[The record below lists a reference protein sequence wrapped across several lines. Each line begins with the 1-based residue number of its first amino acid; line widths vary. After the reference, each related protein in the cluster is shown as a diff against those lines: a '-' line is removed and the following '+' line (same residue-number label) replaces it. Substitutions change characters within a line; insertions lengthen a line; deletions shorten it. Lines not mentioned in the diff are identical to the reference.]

1 MLGKRLL
8 PRLSILPAGPSS
20 LHFHS
25 LLELTDMTF
34 VPKLQF
40 ATSPA
45 SPFSDGYDIEAEK
58 AALQDL
64 LDADNPGTTDPR
76 WPRVVELEMRIEKL
90 NQMKN
95 AYAHR
100 SGADRM
106 VTDREAVDMK
116 NIGTLVDDEQDS
128 MTLHTRE
135 AYRLFMGRSRDAE
148 GKYAPIIGG
157 RRVASA
163 LRAAWALSA
172 TDNPYADWVL
182 VSFMDHMEAMKEN
195 LEQAVARCED
205 SLKALRQR
213 GLNYSVL
220 RSRRPVDVDLGFRSP
235 YGYAVAELIVL
246 FDYYV
251 RQVKTLIRKDR
262 MSDEDGRI
270 LLRQKVR
277 EIRAM
282 FELPSRYE
290 RFLMREELRQLCR
303 ADWLPEAGEESR
315 KRVAAVVGLF
325 GEVPREVFT
334 GQIMPKHSRRRA
346 NLSDQEMRLLQE
358 VALSPVVEA
367 EASDAAEQGLV

>member
-1 MLGKRLL
+1 
-8 PRLSILPAGPSS
+8 
-20 LHFHS
+20 
-25 LLELTDMTF
+25 MTF

-64 LDADNPGTTDPR
+64 LDADNPDTTDPR

-95 AYAHR
+95 TYAHR

-195 LEQAVARCED
+195 LEQAVAGCEGA
-205 SLKALRQR
+205 LKALRQR

-220 RSRRPVDVDLGFRSP
+220 RSRKPVDVDLGFRSP

-277 EIRAM
+277 EIRSM

-303 ADWLPEAGEESR
+303 ADWLPEVGEESR